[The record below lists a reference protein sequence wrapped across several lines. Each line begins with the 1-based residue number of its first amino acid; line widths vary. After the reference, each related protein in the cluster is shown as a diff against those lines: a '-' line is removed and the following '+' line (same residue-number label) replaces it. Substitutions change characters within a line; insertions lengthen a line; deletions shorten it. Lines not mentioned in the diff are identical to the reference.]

1 MHGRNVPIPI
11 PPPGIPPEAPKNKI
25 PPYPDSTESFD
36 LGISL
41 PIPPTTPEPLTSQM
55 AQTVK
60 ETVSKMNNILVSPQ
74 IKQKPPVPPRP
85 TLPSNRDTN
94 IQGISSEMESDDY
107 HHISEHLQRAA
118 AKINK
123 TKLAITLQD
132 KDKLPSRLSESDE
145 ESVTDPDRYPY
156 NDGEVIIKKVMS
168 PEQWGSTSGEEGEYL
183 IPRESPLKTGITLQD
198 NDLKENPA
206 TSMPFSPLR
215 RFEIN
220 RIEDELRNWTGAG
233 TRLDDRYYSYS
244 DEGCPAKTKPIEDAI
259 IYHPPARQFVR
270 VQGPYVRVIALM
282 LITMSQ
288 LEQFKNVPC
297 YRCYDPVKENLS
309 NEDLVWDNFQMIH

>member
-1 MHGRNVPIPI
+1 
-11 PPPGIPPEAPKNKI
+11 
-25 PPYPDSTESFD
+25 
-36 LGISL
+36 
-41 PIPPTTPEPLTSQM
+41 M

-60 ETVSKMNNILVSPQ
+60 GTVSKMNSLPVSPQ
-74 IKQKPPVPPRP
+74 TKQKPPIPPRP

-94 IQGISSEMESDDY
+94 IQGVSSEMESDDY
-107 HHISEHLQRAA
+107 HHISEHLQKAA

-132 KDKLPSRLSESDE
+132 KDKPPSRLSESDE
-145 ESVTDPDRYPY
+145 ESVTDPDRYRY
-156 NDGEVIIKKVMS
+156 DDGEVIMKKVMS

-198 NDLKENPA
+198 NDLKENPT
-206 TSMPFSPLR
+206 TSTPFSPPS

-233 TRLDDRYYSYS
+233 TRMDDKYYSYS

-270 VQGPYVRVIALM
+270 VQGLYVRVIAVM
-282 LITMSQ
+282 PITTSQ

-297 YRCYDPVKENLS
+297 
-309 NEDLVWDNFQMIH
+309 